1 MAAYLLVDY
10 RPAKSFFE
18 KLQLLANAGG
28 SDRKESACNT
38 GDLGSIPGSG
48 RSLGEGNGNPL
59 QCSCLDN
66 PMDRGAR
73 QFSQEG
79 HKESDT
85 TQATQ
90 QQQLVYVNPNILI
103 YQPHYLPAL
112 SLFHLLCVISPPLKK
127 GSGQTKLPWWIRC

>member
-1 MAAYLLVDY
+1 MDCHSLLQDFTCSSVY
-10 RPAKSFFE
+10 IKASQVAPVVKNLPA
-18 KLQLLANAGG
+18 
-28 SDRKESACNT
+28 NT
-38 GDLGSIPGSG
+38 RHVKDVGLIPRSG
-48 RSLGEGNGNPL
+48 RSPGEGNGNPL

-90 QQQLVYVNPNILI
+90 QQQLVYVNPSILI

>member
-59 QCSCLDN
+59 QCSCWRIPWTEEPDGL
-66 PMDRGAR
+66 
-73 QFSQEG
+73 QSIESQ
-79 HKESDT
+79 SDMT
-85 TQATQ
+85 EAT
-90 QQQLVYVNPNILI
+90 
-103 YQPHYLPAL
+103 
-112 SLFHLLCVISPPLKK
+112 
-127 GSGQTKLPWWIRC
+127 